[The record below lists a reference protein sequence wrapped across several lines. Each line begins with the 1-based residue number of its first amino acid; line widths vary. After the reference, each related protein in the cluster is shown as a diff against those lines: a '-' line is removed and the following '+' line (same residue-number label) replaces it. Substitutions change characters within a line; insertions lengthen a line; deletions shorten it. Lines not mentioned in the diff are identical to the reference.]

1 MFGIP
6 TLFVVF
12 AISAVPSSEPAAQ
25 TNTPLPE
32 LRLLQFGSAN
42 CSVCAKIKPLIDDFV
57 EKKWPIQYIDA
68 YENRDLAKKYHIEEI
83 PTFIMLVG
91 DTEADRTVG
100 VLDRTELRNRLI
112 EMFKNAAELR
122 KQEGDK
128 APTQILRG
136 TSESSQTL
144 GHPSANNGFSQSS
157 SIAQTSYDSPVS
169 FQQQA
174 PQQQAPQQQ
183 QHLVGE
189 PKVDSTVRIRVDDP
203 KGLSWGTGTIID
215 TYNGEALIL
224 TCGHIFRESQGKGP
238 VEVHLFRENSFVKVY
253 GECDAYDLDVDLGL
267 VVIKNI
273 PFPVQAT
280 PIAQTDTLRE
290 GQKLLSVGCDGG
302 ANPSVREHTVL
313 SLNRFGTASNA
324 SQRFHYIQVSGA
336 PVQGRSGGGLFSED
350 GFLVGVCNTGD
361 PKTNDGL
368 FVPLSVIR
376 SQLDARGLS
385 AVYQSPSVVDPRAAD
400 PRAMAASQN
409 QTATDTSPFAPIPT
423 GSISA
428 DAISANPA
436 PSIANPALITQ
447 NERQPIITASNA
459 GEQSLPKAKIALAAN
474 ESPQEELSETE
485 IATLEEIRRR
495 RADGAEVILIVN
507 PPRKGNETPQSEVI
521 KLGAV
526 SGRFIDA
533 LTERDAYSVAEPMP
547 SLTEQAAAIARSNL
561 GQGQGTKP
569 SVPSRQREATVRA
582 LRSETI
588 GIK

>member
-12 AISAVPSSEPAAQ
+12 AISAVPSSEPAARP
-25 TNTPLPE
+25 NIPPPE
-32 LRLLQFGSAN
+32 MRLLQFGSSN
-42 CSVCAKIKPLIDDFV
+42 CSVCAKIKPSIDDFV
-57 EKKWPIQYIDA
+57 EKKWPIQYVNA
-68 YENRDLAKKYHIEEI
+68 YENRELAKKYQIEEI
-83 PTFIMLVG
+83 PTFIMLIG
-91 DTEADRTVG
+91 ETEVDRLVG
-100 VLDRTELRNRLI
+100 VLDQAELQNQLI
-112 EMFKNAAELR
+112 EMFKKAAELR
-122 KQEGDK
+122 KQESDK
-128 APTQILRG
+128 KPSQILRG
-136 TSESSQTL
+136 TSDVNQTL
-144 GHPSANNGFSQSS
+144 GGSATNHGFSQPSS
-157 SIAQTSYDSPVS
+157 AAQASYTSPIS
-169 FQQQA
+169 FQQQP
-174 PQQQAPQQQ
+174 PQQQYPQH
-183 QHLVGE
+183 QHLNGE

-238 VEVHLFRENSFVKVY
+238 VEVHLFRENSFFKVY

-280 PIAQTDTLRE
+280 PIAPADTLRE

-302 ANPSVREHTVL
+302 ANPSVREHTIL

-324 SQRFHYIQVSGA
+324 PQPFHYIQVSGA

-376 SQLDARGLS
+376 AQLDAKGLS
-385 AVYQSPSVVDPRAAD
+385 AVYQSPSVVDPRTAADTRAVD
-400 PRAMAASQN
+400 PRAMTASQN
-409 QTATDTSPFAPIPT
+409 PTATDTSPFAPIPT
-423 GSISA
+423 SSIA
-428 DAISANPA
+428 ANPA
-436 PSIANPALITQ
+436 PAIANPASPLQ
-447 NERQPIITASNA
+447 NGQQPIITASNA

-474 ESPQEELSETE
+474 DTPREELSETE

-521 KLGAV
+521 KLGDV

-533 LTERDAYSVAEPMP
+533 LTERDVYSTAEPMP

-561 GQGQGTKP
+561 GQGQGNKP

-582 LRSETI
+582 LR
-588 GIK
+588 